1 VTAVA
6 ATAHVLSQPIGR
18 TRAASRF
25 GPLHFVLLS
34 YPLWWA
40 LGAGYFIW
48 PLLTFPLLV
57 SMVMRGRL
65 RVPPGF
71 GLWLLFLGWM
81 LVSGTQLEQM
91 SFAYVW
97 RALIYLSATVLFL
110 YVYNSD
116 RHELPIRSIVIVLT
130 LFWAEIVI
138 AGLAGVMFPQVS
150 FRAPLAGLVP
160 GEFRN
165 DDLVRATLYPGLSD
179 VMTILGYPVGRPK
192 ALFAYTN
199 QWGACA
205 ALLAPFAIAAF
216 AYLRRPV
223 QRQALGLCVVLSIVP
238 FVVSLNRGVWI
249 ALGIAVL
256 YAILRLARPTHGRAV
271 VVGAAILLVG
281 AAMVETTPL
290 GGLAHDRVVTDSDST
305 DTRMSLYASVAEQ
318 VREAPVLGVGS
329 PSNKTS
335 EGGAPPVGTQG
346 QIPLL
351 AYSHGL
357 PGLLLF
363 LAWFA
368 HAGLRSA
375 RVGSPGRFAA
385 HVALVV
391 GVLLM
396 PYYSLLPVA
405 LHAVMVAAALA
416 LRDVFRPEATAP
428 ATR

>member
-1 VTAVA
+1 VTALPA
-6 ATAHVLSQPIGR
+6 ISPAIAQPLGR
-18 TRAASRF
+18 ARTASRI

-40 LGAGYFIW
+40 LGAGYFVW
-48 PLLTFPLLV
+48 PLLTFPLLA
-57 SMVMRGRL
+57 SMFMRGRL
-65 RVPPGF
+65 RLSPAF
-71 GLWLLFLGWM
+71 GLWLLFIGWM
-81 LVSGTQLEQM
+81 LISGTQLEQT

-97 RALIYLSATVLFL
+97 RALMYLSATVLFL

-116 RHELPIRSIVIVLT
+116 GRDLPARAIVIVLA

-138 AGLAGVMFPQVS
+138 AGLVGAMFPRVS

-205 ALLAPFAIAAF
+205 ALLAPFAVAAF
-216 AYLRRPV
+216 AYLRRPL

-249 ALGIAVL
+249 ALAIAVL
-256 YAILRLARPTHGRAV
+256 YAILRLARPSHGRAV
-271 VVGAAILLVG
+271 VVGAVILLAG
-281 AAMVETTPL
+281 AAMVKTTPL
-290 GGLAHDRVVTDSDST
+290 GGLAHDRVVNDSDST
-305 DTRMSLYASVAEQ
+305 DTRLSLYASVVEQ
-318 VREAPVLGVGS
+318 VREAPLLGVGS
-329 PSNKTS
+329 PSNRTA
-335 EGGAPPVGTQG
+335 EGTAPPVGTQG

-363 LAWFA
+363 LMWFV

-375 RVGSPGRFAA
+375 RVTSPARFAA
-385 HVALVV
+385 HVALIIA
-391 GVLLM
+391 VLLM

-416 LRDVFRPEATAP
+416 LRDVFRPEASAP
-428 ATR
+428 PLR

>member
-1 VTAVA
+1 VSALP
-6 ATAHVLSQPIGR
+6 ATPYALAQPIGR
-18 TRAASRF
+18 TSAASRF
-25 GPLHFVLLS
+25 GALPLVLLS
-34 YPLWWA
+34 YPVWWA

-48 PLLTFPLLV
+48 PLLTFPLLI
-57 SMVMRGRL
+57 SMLMRGRL
-65 RVPPGF
+65 RLSPAF

-81 LVSGTQLEQM
+81 LVSGTQLEQT

-97 RALIYLSATVLFL
+97 RALMYMSATVLFL

-116 RHELPIRSIVIVLT
+116 QRELPARAIVIVLA
-130 LFWAEIVI
+130 LFWAEIVV
-138 AGLAGVMFPQVS
+138 AGLAGALFPRVS

-216 AYLRRPV
+216 AYLRRPL

-256 YAILRLARPTHGRAV
+256 YAILRLARPSHGRAV
-271 VVGAAILLVG
+271 VVGAVILLVG
-281 AAMVETTPL
+281 AAMVKTTPL
-290 GGLAHDRVVTDSDST
+290 GGLAHDRVVSNSDST

-318 VREAPVLGVGS
+318 VREAPLLGVGS
-329 PSNKTS
+329 PSIRTA
-335 EGGAPPVGTQG
+335 EGTAPPVGTQG

-363 LAWFA
+363 LMWFA

-375 RVGSPGRFAA
+375 RVTSPARFSA
-385 HVALVV
+385 HVALVIA
-391 GVLLM
+391 VLLM

-416 LRDVFRPEATAP
+416 LRDVFRPEASASP
-428 ATR
+428 LR

>member
-1 VTAVA
+1 MSA
-6 ATAHVLSQPIGR
+6 AG
-18 TRAASRF
+18 AASYPIARPAARARTAPRF

-48 PLLTFPLLV
+48 PLLTFPLLA
-57 SMVMRGRL
+57 SMVVRGRL
-65 RVPPGF
+65 RASPAF
-71 GLWLLFLGWM
+71 GLWLLFIGWM
-81 LVSGTQLEQM
+81 LVSGTQLEQT

-97 RALIYLSATVLFL
+97 RALMYLSATVLFL

-116 RHELPIRSIVIVLT
+116 ERELPARAIVIVLA
-130 LFWAEIVI
+130 LFWAEIII
-138 AGLAGVMFPQVS
+138 AGLIGAFLPRVS

-199 QWGACA
+199 QWGATA

-216 AYLRRPV
+216 AYLRRPL
-223 QRQALGLCVVLSIVP
+223 QRQALGLCVVLSIIP

-256 YAILRLARPTHGRAV
+256 YAILRLARRSHGKAV
-271 VVGAAILLVG
+271 IVGAVLLLTG
-281 AAMVETTPL
+281 AAMVQTTPL
-290 GGLAHDRVVTDSDST
+290 GGLAHDRVVNDSDST
-305 DTRMSLYASVAEQ
+305 DTRLSLYASVEEQ
-318 VREAPVLGVGS
+318 VRKAPLLGVGS
-329 PSNKTS
+329 PSSRTV
-335 EGGAPPVGTQG
+335 EGTAPPVGTQG

-363 LAWFA
+363 LMWFL
-368 HAGLRSA
+368 HAALRSA
-375 RVGSPGRFAA
+375 RVTSPARFSA
-385 HVALVV
+385 HVALVIA
-391 GVLLM
+391 VLLM

-416 LRDVFRPEATAP
+416 LRDVFRPEARDAP
-428 ATR
+428 ER

>member
-1 VTAVA
+1 VSALGAPQALA
-6 ATAHVLSQPIGR
+6 APVGR
-18 TRAASRF
+18 TRAKARF
-25 GPLHFVLLS
+25 GPLHLVLLS
-34 YPLWWA
+34 YPIWWA

-57 SMVMRGRL
+57 SMILRGRL
-65 RVPPGF
+65 RFSPAF
-71 GLWLLFLGWM
+71 GLWLLFIGWM
-81 LVSGTQLEQM
+81 LVSATQLEQA

-110 YVYNSD
+110 YVYNGD
-116 RHELPIRSIVIVLT
+116 ERELPVRTIVIVLA

-138 AGLAGVMFPQVS
+138 AGFIGAMFPRVS
-150 FRAPLAGLVP
+150 FRAPLAGIVP

-199 QWGACA
+199 QWGATA
-205 ALLAPFAIAAF
+205 AVLAPFAIAAF
-216 AYLRRPV
+216 AYLRRPS

-249 ALGIAVL
+249 ALTIAVL
-256 YAILRLARPTHGRAV
+256 YAILRLARPSHGRAV
-271 VVGAAILLVG
+271 LVGAVILLSG
-281 AAMVETTPL
+281 AAMVQTTPL
-290 GGLAHDRVVTDSDST
+290 GGLAHDRVMSDSDST
-305 DTRMSLYASVAEQ
+305 DTRLSLYASLEEQ
-318 VREAPVLGVGS
+318 VHKAPLLGVGS
-329 PSNKTS
+329 PSARTE
-335 EGGAPPVGTQG
+335 EGTAPPVGTQG

-363 LAWFA
+363 LLWFL
-368 HAGLRSA
+368 HAAVRSA
-375 RVGSPGRFAA
+375 RVTSPARFSA
-385 HVALVV
+385 HVALVIAI
-391 GVLLM
+391 LLM

-405 LHAVMVAAALA
+405 MHAVMVGAALA
-416 LRDVFRPEATAP
+416 LRDVFRPEVRAMAD
-428 ATR
+428 R